1 MLSGHLDY
9 NKPPEQPPLLS
20 STLAAAFSLFP
31 PPCCLF
37 EELLFFCYYSFYLIG
52 NILMKWVKEDGE
64 GGQAPALFLSTL
76 PPSFESRAQQTKRI
90 KRGAWD
96 TDLSFPL
103 LPSTCQS
110 HNFFTHFLNSKNPAR
125 GAANPLNPHNWPVDL
140 KSREK
145 TAFSA
150 RECWCLEKY
159 YTPLIENCFL
169 YLTVLK
175 YPRNSILLKFP
186 RPKECGSPI
195 LGNLTNLGQK
205 STYF

>member
-9 NKPPEQPPLLS
+9 NKPPEQAPLLS

-31 PPCCLF
+31 PTCCLF

-64 GGQAPALFLSTL
+64 GGQARLFFSLLFPQLRITRSTNKTNKKRRMRHGLIFPSPPVCLS
-76 PPSFESRAQQTKRI
+76 
-90 KRGAWD
+90 
-96 TDLSFPL
+96 
-103 LPSTCQS
+103 QS
-110 HNFFTHFLNSKNPAR
+110 HNLFTHFLNSKIPAR

-140 KSREK
+140 KSRGK

-150 RECWCLEKY
+150 RECWCLKKY
-159 YTPLIENCFL
+159 YTLLIENCFL